1 MYGDFVAY
9 GRILSSGRG
18 HPDDCLDFIVN
29 GPLWIGIEAPV
40 ITRICSNIHVQICVV
55 KIKYRVRYMTVWFRV
70 RCPCMAIMHYVQYV
84 LTCPN
89 IMLWQK
95 FENVLRIRILA

>member
-40 ITRICSNIHVQICVV
+40 ITSICSNIHVQICVV
-55 KIKYRVRYMTVWFRV
+55 KI
-70 RCPCMAIMHYVQYV
+70 
-84 LTCPN
+84 
-89 IMLWQK
+89 
-95 FENVLRIRILA
+95 